1 MTLWHC
7 DTETLSNPIII
18 HLSLYVEYKAAVA
31 MIRVSMRYAPPPHPR
46 SILIRFVDFWRI
58 AAGFKLSMAVYT
70 ANIEETKK
78 P

>member
-1 MTLWHC
+1 MIPDCPRSEKLAAQNIGC
-7 DTETLSNPIII
+7 GRVIS
-18 HLSLYVEYKAAVA
+18 HLKKGVGGG
-31 MIRVSMRYAPPPHPR
+31 R